1 MNRSLTT
8 QRSPLDHVLS
18 GAIAWAIGGCAVELV
33 KAKEGKSK
41 SKAIRDALDIALSG
55 GIIGGG
61 AIYSA
66 NKLVQGEYL
75 RAAAGVAVCVGA
87 LIAGRNFILKVGNE

>member
-1 MNRSLTT
+1 MM
-8 QRSPLDHVLS
+8 
-18 GAIAWAIGGCAVELV
+18 
-33 KAKEGKSK
+33 
-41 SKAIRDALDIALSG
+41 RDDIQI

-75 RAAAGVAVCVGA
+75 RAAAGIAICVGA
-87 LIAGRNFILKVGNE
+87 LVAGKNLILKAKDE

>member
-1 MNRSLTT
+1 MM
-8 QRSPLDHVLS
+8 
-18 GAIAWAIGGCAVELV
+18 
-33 KAKEGKSK
+33 
-41 SKAIRDALDIALSG
+41 RDDIQI

>member
-18 GAIAWAIGGCAVELV
+18 GAIAGAIGGCAVELV
-33 KAKEGKSK
+33 KIKEGKDR

-61 AIYSA
+61 A

>member
-1 MNRSLTT
+1 MM
-8 QRSPLDHVLS
+8 
-18 GAIAWAIGGCAVELV
+18 
-33 KAKEGKSK
+33 
-41 SKAIRDALDIALSG
+41 RDDIQI

-75 RAAAGVAVCVGA
+75 RAAAGIAICVGA
-87 LIAGRNFILKVGNE
+87 LVAGRNLILKARDE

>member
-18 GAIAWAIGGCAVELV
+18 GAIAGAIGGCAVELV
-33 KAKEGKSK
+33 KIKEGKDR

-75 RAAAGVAVCVGA
+75 RAATGIAIWVGSIGAGKY
-87 LIAGRNFILKVGNE
+87 LFLKAKNE

>member
-18 GAIAWAIGGCAVELV
+18 GAIAGAIGGCAVELV

-66 NKLVQGEYL
+66 NKLVQG
-75 RAAAGVAVCVGA
+75 
-87 LIAGRNFILKVGNE
+87 

>member
-8 QRSPLDHVLS
+8 QRSPLDHFLS
-18 GAIAWAIGGCAVELV
+18 GAIAGAIGAGELV
-33 KAKEGKSK
+33 KAKEGRSK